1 MSDLKM
7 LLDGEI
13 RDALAEGDTEE
24 IVARRLF
31 SFNSSPVLE
40 NHRAIAFRIVNA
52 VSQYFGV
59 PFRAVFISGS
69 AQTGYSY
76 FKGRDFV
83 PGDSDLDLAIV
94 DSRLFQRYCE
104 IVYAETRRYKD
115 LTNFPVKEG
124 VSRVEDF
131 RQYLCIGY
139 FRPDLMPYGRAKQ
152 EWFGFFNRLSKDYS
166 DLFRNIN
173 CGIFLSQQFF
183 EGKQVPLIR
192 VYRRENK

>member
-1 MSDLKM
+1 MSDLKI

-13 RDALAEGDTEE
+13 RDALAEGNSEE
-24 IVARRLF
+24 DVTRRLF
-31 SFNSSPVLE
+31 SFNSSLVLKD
-40 NHRAIAFRIVNA
+40 HRAAAFRIIDT
-52 VSQYFGV
+52 VSKYFVV

-83 PGDSDLDLAIV
+83 RGDSDLDLAIV
-94 DSRLFQRYCE
+94 DAGLFQRYCE
-104 IVYAETRRYKD
+104 IVYAETRRYQD
-115 LTNFPVKEG
+115 LTKFPVKDG
-124 VSRVEDF
+124 VSKVSDF
-131 RQYLCIGY
+131 REYLCIGY

-173 CGIFLSQQFF
+173 CGIFLSEQFF

-192 VYRRENK
+192 VFRRENR